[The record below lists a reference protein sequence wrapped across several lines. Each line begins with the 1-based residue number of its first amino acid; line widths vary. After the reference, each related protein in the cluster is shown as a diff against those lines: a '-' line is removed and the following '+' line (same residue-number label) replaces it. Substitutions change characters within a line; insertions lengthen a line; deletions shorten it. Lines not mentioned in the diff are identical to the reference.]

1 MPFYKKYGDELRVAP
16 NFVYN
21 SEFALRA
28 ETHADHTYPVD
39 GWYWF
44 DNLDAAMAGM
54 PKNVLSVT
62 MRQARLAL
70 LGAGLLDD
78 VDAAINAM
86 PEPQR
91 TAARITWDYSSTV
104 ERDNEVLVAL
114 AASLGLA
121 ESDLDNLFT
130 TAASL

>member
-1 MPFYKKYGDELRVAP
+1 MPFYKKDGDELLVAQ

-21 SEFALRA
+21 SEFELRS

-44 DNLDAAMAGM
+44 DTLDAAMAGM
-54 PKNVLSVT
+54 PKNVSSVT

-91 TAARITWDYSSTV
+91 TVARINWDYSSTV
-104 ERDNEVLVAL
+104 ERDSEVLVAL

>member
-21 SEFALRA
+21 SEFELRA

-39 GWYWF
+39 GWCWF

-91 TAARITWDYSSTV
+91 TVARINWDYSSTV
-104 ERDNEVLVAL
+104 ERDSEVLVAL

>member
-1 MPFYKKYGDELRVAP
+1 MPFYKKDGDELLVAQ

-21 SEFALRA
+21 SEFELRA

-54 PKNVLSVT
+54 PKNVSSVT

>member
-1 MPFYKKYGDELRVAP
+1 MPFYKKDGDELLVAQ

-21 SEFALRA
+21 SEFELRS

-44 DNLDAAMAGM
+44 DTLDAAMARM
-54 PKNVLSVT
+54 PKNVSSVT

-91 TAARITWDYSSTV
+91 TAARINWDYSSTV

-114 AASLGLA
+114 AASLGLE

>member
-1 MPFYKKYGDELRVAP
+1 MPFYKKDGDELLVAQ

-21 SEFALRA
+21 SEFELRA